1 MLGGLMTIGE
11 SALSAAQAWIS
22 VTGNNIANANTEG
35 YTRRYVDQ
43 RDAGGIQ
50 KRCGQEGL
58 GTNAQQVLRYFDQFL
73 EGSYVDQLTNSS
85 RWNEFNDVLASVES
99 LFNESNVNGISSEL
113 NEFFKAWNDLALRPD
128 DVASREDLLAHAE
141 TLADLV
147 NNTMSSIRRIQNE
160 MNVSIQENVDHIN
173 DIAVAIADLNRQIGL
188 TTVDGVSNPNT
199 LLDQRDQYVREL
211 AGMLDVEVIDGGR
224 GDFRVQLTT
233 GQPLVDGDV
242 YFSLAFEN
250 ARAENHLM
258 PQSTYAGEVLFEGQD
273 EFEYTVEIV
282 TGGSAGD
289 GTPASGAQFRVSID
303 GGKTWLKDMDGKE
316 IHYDIQDKDGNG
328 EVDPVLVKDI
338 TVSFTSTDDFSVGD
352 RFNII
357 PKKALYW
364 VEPTRGP
371 ENITPQ
377 IDLNGNANPDRV
389 TGGTL
394 TAYFAIR
401 DDNCGRYID
410 ELDAF
415 TSSLIW
421 EVNRIHSQG
430 TGLQLLTNV
439 TGDQQVQDV
448 TQALGTP
455 TAVTPYYNRL
465 TEGNLT
471 LHFFDT
477 VTGGYLQAS
486 ELDFTPYGSANGN
499 FDPKVNSLEDV
510 RDALNDLQ
518 VTLADGTQVPAL
530 TAEIQDG
537 RLLIK
542 SNTDDK
548 IAFATG
554 NDSTGLWGALGIN
567 TFFSGDDAASFAVN
581 STVRRNANL
590 VVSGQVDGQDQ
601 INEGDNKMANAIA
614 NLSSKDVTITT
625 FWKTKSNQSLS
636 EFYATLVT
644 TVGSDKRMAATNA
657 TYHQT
662 LTDDLWE
669 RVQSVT
675 GVSMDEEMANLI
687 QFQHNYTAAS
697 KLITTADQ
705 MLQTILGLKQ

>member
-22 VTGNNIANANTEG
+22 VTGNNIANVNTEG

-50 KRCGQEGL
+50 KRPGQEGL

-73 EGSYVDQLTNSS
+73 EGSYVDQMTNSS

-128 DVASREDLLAHAE
+128 DVASREDLLAHAA
-141 TLADLV
+141 TLTDLV
-147 NNTMSSIRRIQNE
+147 NNTMTSIRRIQNE

-173 DIAVAIADLNRQIGL
+173 DIAVAIADLNRQITL
-188 TTVDGVSNPNT
+188 NTVDGISNPNS

-211 AGMLDVEVIDGGR
+211 AEMIDVEVIDSGK
-224 GDFRVQLTT
+224 GDFRVQLST
-233 GQPLVDGDV
+233 GQPLVDNITS
-242 YFSLAFEN
+242 YSLSFDN

-258 PQSTYAGEVLFEGQD
+258 PGSKYEGEVEFDGQD

-282 TGGSAGD
+282 EGGNAGK
-289 GTPASGAQFRVSID
+289 AQFRVSID
-303 GGKTWLKDMDGKE
+303 GGKTWLKDMDGNE
-316 IHYDIQDKDGNG
+316 IHYDILDKDNDGK
-328 EVDPVLVKDI
+328 VDPVLVKDI
-338 TVSFTSTDDFSVGD
+338 QISFTKTENFTAGD
-352 RFNII
+352 RFNIV

-364 VEPTRGP
+364 IEPTRGP
-371 ENITPQ
+371 ENITTQ
-377 IDLNGNANPDRV
+377 IDLNGNANKDRI
-389 TGGTL
+389 TGGTM

-415 TSSLIW
+415 VSSLIW

-430 TGLQLLTNV
+430 SGLQLLTNV
-439 TGDQQVQDV
+439 TGDQQVQDP

-455 TAVTPYYNRL
+455 TAVTPFYNRL

-477 VTGGYLQAS
+477 VTGDYLQAS
-486 ELDFTPYGSANGN
+486 QLDFSGFTPVDGSAAQEN
-499 FDPKVNSLEDV
+499 FNPTKHSLEQV
-510 RDALNDLQ
+510 VDALNNIEVELP
-518 VTLADGTQVPAL
+518 DGSKEKPIA
-530 TAEIQDG
+530 AYIEDG
-537 RLLIK
+537 RLIIK
-542 SNTDDK
+542 ANTEK
-548 IAFATG
+548 NINFATG
-554 NDSTGLWGALGIN
+554 NDSTGLLGALGIN
-567 TFFSGDDAASFAVN
+567 TFFSGDDAESLAVN
-581 STVRRNANL
+581 AAIRRNANL
-590 VVSGQVDGQDQ
+590 VVSGQVDGQRQ

-625 FWKTKSNQSLS
+625 FWKTKTNQSLS

-644 TVGSDKRMAATNA
+644 TVGSDKRMADTNA
-657 TYHQT
+657 KYHQT

-675 GVSMDEEMANLI
+675 GVNMDEEMANLV
-687 QFQHNYTAAS
+687 QFQHNYTAAA
-697 KLITTADQ
+697 KLITTADE